1 MNILVI
7 SPAWVGDTV
16 MMQVMIARLRQYEP
30 AAHISVMAPAWCL
43 GLLARMPGVDATLE
57 NPFGHGALR
66 LGQRRRLGHSLR
78 GRFDRCYV
86 LPNSFKSAL
95 LPWFARIP
103 ERIGFVGELRHGLLN
118 DARRLDKAALP
129 LMVERFALLAEARH
143 SPLPRPLPQPVL
155 LSSAQ
160 QQDAVL
166 QRLQLDQ
173 MRPALALCPGAEF
186 GEAKRWPVRHFAAVA
201 RAAHARDWQG
211 WLLGSHKDKAIGE
224 EIAAAAPG
232 AINLCGRTSLEDVV
246 DLLAFAN
253 HAVSNDSGL
262 MHIAA
267 ATATPLVAVYGSSSP
282 GFTPPLTDLAV
293 IESLQ
298 LDCSPCFKRVC
309 PLGHTACLNGL
320 EPARILRHLSI

>member
-7 SPAWVGDTV
+7 SPSWVGDTV
-16 MMQVMIARLRQYEP
+16 MMQVLIARLRQYEP
-30 AAHISVMAPAWCL
+30 AAHITVMAPAWCR
-43 GLLARMPGVDATLE
+43 GLLSRMPGVDATLE

-66 LGQRRRLGHSLR
+66 LAERRRLGHSLR
-78 GRFDRCYV
+78 GRFERCFV

-95 LPWFARIP
+95 LPWFAGIP
-103 ERIGFVGELRHGLLN
+103 QRTGFVGELRRGLLN
-118 DARRLDKAALP
+118 DARKLDPAALP
-129 LMVERFALLAEARH
+129 LMVERFAQLAEAPGA
-143 SPLPRPLPQPVL
+143 PLLRPLPQPVL
-155 LSSAQ
+155 LSSPEQ
-160 QQDAVL
+160 QEAVL

-186 GEAKRWPVRHFAAVA
+186 GAAKRWPTRHFAAVA
-201 RAAHARDWQG
+201 RAAHACDWQV
-211 WLLGSHKDKAIGE
+211 WLLGSDKDSAIAA

-232 AINLCGRTSLEDVV
+232 AINLCGRTSLEEVV
-246 DLLAFAN
+246 DLLAFAA

-282 GFTPPLTDLAV
+282 GFTPPLTDQAV

-298 LDCSPCFKRVC
+298 LECSPCFKRIC

-320 EPARILRHLSI
+320 EPARVLRHLPL

>member
-7 SPAWVGDTV
+7 SPSWVGDTV
-16 MMQVMIARLRQYEP
+16 MMQVMIARLRQYEL
-30 AAHISVMAPAWCL
+30 AAHITVMAPAWCL
-43 GLLARMPGVDATLE
+43 GLLSRMPGVDATLE
-57 NPFGHGALR
+57 NPFGHGSLR
-66 LGQRRRLGHSLR
+66 LAERRRLGHSLR
-78 GRFDRCYV
+78 GRFERCYV

-103 ERIGFVGELRHGLLN
+103 QRIGFVGEMRRGLLN
-118 DARRLDKAALP
+118 DARPLDKAALP
-129 LMVERFALLAEARH
+129 LMVERFAQLAAAPGAALE
-143 SPLPRPLPQPVL
+143 RPLPLPVL
-155 LSSAQ
+155 QSGSE

-186 GEAKRWPVRHFAAVA
+186 GEAKRWPARHFAAVA
-201 RAAHARDWQG
+201 RAAHARDWQV
-211 WLLGSHKDKAIGE
+211 WLLGSHKDAAIAD

-246 DLLAFAN
+246 DLLAFAS

-267 ATATPLVAVYGSSSP
+267 ATGTPLVAVYGSSSP
-282 GFTPPLTDLAV
+282 GFTPPLTDGAV

-298 LDCSPCFKRVC
+298 LECSPCFKRVC

-320 EPARILRHLSI
+320 EPARILRHLPL